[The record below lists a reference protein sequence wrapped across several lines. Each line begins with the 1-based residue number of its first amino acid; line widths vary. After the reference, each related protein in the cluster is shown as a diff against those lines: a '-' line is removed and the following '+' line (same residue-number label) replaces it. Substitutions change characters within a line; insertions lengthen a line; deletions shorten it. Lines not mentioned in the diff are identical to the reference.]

1 MPPNGRKRQKSDK
14 KVVKETIHSGHF
26 MVSDI
31 DDSEVHDEDEAQ
43 SLVVHESDC
52 DQENSPLPDEG
63 YDFASACKETSK
75 TYTFGPRSS
84 HSISIDASLTK
95 LFECMT
101 LAYSGKLTSPRW
113 KQFKGLKLRLKEKI
127 RLNNIIWRA
136 WHMQFVLRRKP
147 FVCQFASPIDG
158 DTHTKPEAVIIEGT
172 YWKRRVATVEA
183 EYQKWRLFYKDRFKS
198 KSNSSADNMA
208 MDLDVRWPPWSKD
221 SFSPAG
227 SVDEDFIMDFS
238 DTLFSTFNPNQP
250 FDFPN
255 PREIAARA
263 GIADFIQP
271 GLVQL
276 QPSVDDFMDTFEP
289 LQDFLNSRLPPLLEE
304 SGELNQ
310 VSDILQPP
318 VPQAHDVSSV
328 GHSFRGT
335 QVQNPCTANA
345 SKNTSYTVVKVSQQ
359 TVPQESDKMAIDSF
373 LSSSNGNSHRQESVS
388 SLNQTTSLHSQVT
401 SLVQSDIQVPCATPA
416 NELSIA
422 SLLQSP
428 ICANA
433 TNRTNSS
440 EVNFASD
447 RISSSVQHNKT
458 ERTTQSFQPSSVSIN
473 SHQTTVNIAPKQNTL
488 IQVARSD
495 QVPLTTFSSRQA
507 SGAAVSSQNS
517 PSPEDKSH
525 KLPVFLLDLGNSSH
539 PTIQSASVGSFNI
552 PVHVANI
559 SPQLPL
565 LTQCPINIAPSHSDA
580 SLKVEQGLN
589 ELVCNRGISGK
600 SKQLGE
606 NQAFRRHSYATGQ
619 QVHSGIGAQ
628 LTDINSRRTRLI
640 APATT
645 SSVSGPSFAVP
656 EIPSKQRARSRSVSS
671 PQCGSPKSFS
681 QPPCQAVSL
690 TDISI
695 SPPPQTNFAAQ
706 SFDTKSV
713 SLVADSSPLVHGT
726 NATGSAASVLP
737 QNAVL
742 AQLLSSGH
750 SQHDVGQKVAKV
762 SNCTTPASTSP
773 VTIIRSIPTLV
784 TTTTTT
790 QTFVLSSIPIAT
802 VAEVSDF
809 QRSLLVGAAN
819 QVFGSQTTPPR
830 VFPSP
835 SPSSSGSL
843 TCSTSPALGGVP
855 FEAGA
860 QSTSKTTRPK
870 SDEERVQYKEHRRV
884 CHINAEQKRR
894 CNIKNGFEALHH
906 LLPPMSQNPNMK
918 VSKAALLQKAA
929 EHIRALKCER
939 QQQQEEAEMLKQQ
952 IEALNQA
959 ISLYQ
964 NQLPASGAPV
974 PCQKTNRMKEMFE
987 EYVRQRTF
995 QNWKFWIFSLIIEPL
1010 IESYN
1015 SNVSTASIDEMCKT
1029 ILSWLDQHCS
1039 LVSLR
1044 PGVLNSLRH
1053 LSTTTNI
1060 LSDPSCMPEEATRA
1074 VTKKESR

>member
-14 KVVKETIHSGHF
+14 KAVKEAIHSGHF

-31 DDSEVHDEDEAQ
+31 DDSEVHDEDEGQ

-147 FVCQFASPIDG
+147 FVCQFASPLDG
-158 DTHTKPEAVIIEGT
+158 DTHTKPEAVVIEGT
-172 YWKRRVATVEA
+172 YWKRRMANIKA
-183 EYQKWRLFYKDRFKS
+183 EYQKWRLFYKDCLKS
-198 KSNSSADNMA
+198 KSNSSADSMA

-221 SFSPAG
+221 SFSPTG

-310 VSDILQPP
+310 VSDILSPS
-318 VPQAHDVSSV
+318 VSQAQSCGVNSV
-328 GHSFRGT
+328 GHTFRGA
-335 QVQNPCTANA
+335 QVQNTCTENA
-345 SKNTSYTVVKVSQQ
+345 SKNTSYSVGKLSQQ
-359 TVPQESDKMAIDSF
+359 TIPQANDKMAIVSF
-373 LSSSNGNSHRQESVS
+373 LNSSNDDSRRQESVS
-388 SLNQTTSLHSQVT
+388 SLNRTTSLHPQVT
-401 SLVQSDIQVPCATPA
+401 SLVQNDIQVPCVTPV

-428 ICANA
+428 IRANA
-433 TNRTNSS
+433 SNRTNSS
-440 EVNFASD
+440 EVNFAD
-447 RISSSVQHNKT
+447 GVSSPVQHNKS
-458 ERTTQSFQPSSVSIN
+458 ERTTPSFQPSSVSIN
-473 SHQTTVNIAPKQNTL
+473 SHHTVNISPKQNTL
-488 IQVARSD
+488 VQVARSD
-495 QVPLTTFSSRQA
+495 QVPLTFSQRQA
-507 SGAAVSSQNS
+507 SGSAVSRQNS
-517 PSPEDKSH
+517 SSPEDKSC
-525 KLPVFLLDLGNSSH
+525 KLPVFLFDLGNSSH

-552 PVHVANI
+552 PVHLTNI

-565 LTQCPINIAPSHSDA
+565 LTQCPINIAPSPSDA

-600 SKQLGE
+600 SKHLGE
-606 NQAFRRHSYATGQ
+606 NQTFRRHSYATGQ
-619 QVHSGIGAQ
+619 QVHTGIGAQ
-628 LTDINSRRTRLI
+628 LTDVSNRRTRQI

-645 SSVSGPSFAVP
+645 SSVSNPSFAVP
-656 EIPSKQRARSRSVSS
+656 EIPNKQRARSRSVSS

-681 QPPCQAVSL
+681 QPPCQALSL

-706 SFDTKSV
+706 SFDRKNV
-713 SLVADSSPLVHGT
+713 SLVADSSPLIHGT
-726 NATGSAASVLP
+726 NTAGATASVLP

-762 SNCTTPASTSP
+762 SNSTTPASTSP

-843 TCSTSPALGGVP
+843 TCSTSPALSSVS

-860 QSTSKTTRPK
+860 QLASKASRPK

-906 LLPPMSQNPNMK
+906 LLPPMNQNPNMK

-929 EHIRALKCER
+929 EYIRALKCER